1 MIKNISSSIRSRRK
15 GGWEDAMRR
24 LASFSKCL
32 LNFDIDG
39 REVSDKSGG
48 AELTMFKVAFILNV
62 DGGKTTPK
70 RFKLKHPELAAA
82 RGIYELRA
90 ENFTK
95 YELQK
100 WEKTRS
106 DACRRYLTMTA
117 GKTLGVCDGTP
128 PSQFGGYSS
137 EIFRPV
143 LTVPE
148 FGSLKEL
155 NLKLDVMG
163 A

>member
-1 MIKNISSSIRSRRK
+1 
-15 GGWEDAMRR
+15 
-24 LASFSKCL
+24 
-32 LNFDIDG
+32 
-39 REVSDKSGG
+39 
-48 AELTMFKVAFILNV
+48 MFKVAFILNI
-62 DGGKTTPK
+62 GNGKTSPK
-70 RFKLKHPELAAA
+70 RFKLKHPELAAWN
-82 RGIYELRA
+82 GVYELRA

-95 YELQK
+95 CELQK
-100 WEKTRS
+100 WAKTRS

-117 GKTLGVCDGTP
+117 GKTLGVCDATP
-128 PSQFGGYSS
+128 AQFGGYSS

-155 NLKLDVMG
+155 NLKLDIMG